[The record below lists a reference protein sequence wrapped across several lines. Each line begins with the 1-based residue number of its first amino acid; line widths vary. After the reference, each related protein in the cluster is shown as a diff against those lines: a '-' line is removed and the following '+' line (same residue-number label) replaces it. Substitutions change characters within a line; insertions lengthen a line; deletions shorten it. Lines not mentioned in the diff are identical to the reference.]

1 MDINSAIKTVRYR
14 LTRSNQIELIWHL
27 VKREFNIQYKR
38 SILGV
43 LWSLLLPLGQLL
55 VLVLVFQKILPLNI
69 DSYPVFLFSALLPWT
84 WFSNCLSTSGD
95 LFLKNRD
102 LLKKPNFEPST
113 LVIVNTLSNLL
124 LFLISL
130 PLLFILMFL
139 YEKPFTLALLILP
152 LLIIIQGILMSG
164 LGLIIATLN
173 TFYSDVQQI
182 VGVALL
188 MLFFLTPVFYGYHDI
203 GKNYRFLYSLNPMAT
218 LIQNYRLIL
227 YSGVAPTLVSMSF
240 AFVSSIIAGVLG
252 YVVYSRQANNLID
265 II

>member
-1 MDINSAIKTVRYR
+1 
-14 LTRSNQIELIWHL
+14 
-27 VKREFNIQYKR
+27 
-38 SILGV
+38 
-43 LWSLLLPLGQLL
+43 
-55 VLVLVFQKILPLNI
+55 
-69 DSYPVFLFSALLPWT
+69 
-84 WFSNCLSTSGD
+84 
-95 LFLKNRD
+95 
-102 LLKKPNFEPST
+102 
-113 LVIVNTLSNLL
+113 
-124 LFLISL
+124 
-130 PLLFILMFL
+130 
-139 YEKPFTLALLILP
+139 
-152 LLIIIQGILMSG
+152 MSG